1 LTNTPKS
8 IVSPLLSAS
17 NTASVKEFNVAL
29 LIVAIQ
35 QPYQS
40 FDVLLL
46 LFFLVVASAS
56 VVAFAASAFPQLV
69 WKWKNSRGL
78 RYHYICLGK
87 ITII

>member
-1 LTNTPKS
+1 
-8 IVSPLLSAS
+8 LLSAS

-56 VVAFAASAFPQLV
+56 VVVFAASAFPPARLEMEKQ
-69 WKWKNSRGL
+69 SRF
-78 RYHYICLGK
+78 K
-87 ITII
+87 ISLHLSW